1 MSPSHPGTAQRI
13 GATAAAVPPWEL
25 MVLPATSHAITGTLV
40 IEPRREGRVWVARYR
55 LATGQ
60 VTRKV
65 LGPAWAKDSGRKTP
79 RGAVIWRA
87 PAGTKPDGHLAPRDA
102 QAALEELLAGERAQ
116 SHASSARPRRG
127 AAKTFGDAVA
137 AWLAYITEEKQ
148 LAPSTLRRYRGI
160 ADVHLL
166 AEFGA
171 GLPLRRLT
179 SERID
184 RYRTRVLAEGKL
196 SRDSLRQI
204 FIALNTIL
212 KRARRL
218 KWITYNPMNDV
229 DPIPTPKPSGDFNVL
244 TPVQVEAVA
253 RAAADAW
260 QPVLPGRRR
269 GTSVSEQ
276 RAAAWTE
283 QRRSD
288 AAMYATVI
296 RVAAHTGLR
305 LGELRALRWRDV
317 DWGNGVVHVRHNAP
331 VSAPAAAAEKTPKSG
346 RVRSVPITDVVAREL
361 DQLSRRA
368 HFTEPDDFVF
378 PSASGAISDG
388 NDLRDAF
395 YTALEAAGLVRLR
408 RKDNPITFHDL
419 RHTFGTLAV
428 RVFPLS
434 DVQQMMGH
442 ADLSTTM
449 KYIHYVPRHDAG
461 HKLSQ
466 AFSVEVGGPQG
477 GFMPLA
483 VGQ

>member
-1 MSPSHPGTAQRI
+1 MT
-13 GATAAAVPPWEL
+13 EL
-25 MVLPATSHAITGTLV
+25 TKPVAITGQLRV
-40 IEPRREGRVWVARYR
+40 EPRRQGRVWVAKYG
-55 LATGQ
+55 LARGGAS
-60 VTRKV
+60 RKV
-65 LGPAWAKDSGRKTP
+65 LGPAWVKDSGRRSS

-87 PAGTKPDGHLAPRDA
+87 PAGVKPEGHLTPREADA
-102 QAALEELLAGERAQ
+102 QLQALLAGERARL
-116 SHASSARPRRG
+116 HAAAPRATRV
-127 AAKTFGDAVA
+127 AEKTFGDAVD
-137 AWLAYITEEKQ
+137 AWLDYISGEKQ

-166 AEFGA
+166 PEFGA

-179 SERID
+179 AERID
-184 RYRTRVLAEGKL
+184 RYRSRVLAESRL

-204 FIALNTIL
+204 FIALNTVL

-218 KWITYNPMNDV
+218 KWIAHNPMADV

-260 QPVLPGRRR
+260 QPVLAGARH
-269 GTSVSEQ
+269 GTAVSEQ
-276 RAAAWTE
+276 RAQAWTA
-283 QRRSD
+283 QRRAD
-288 AAMYATVI
+288 AAMCATVI

-305 LGELRALRWRDV
+305 MGELRALRWRDV
-317 DWGNGVVHVRHNAP
+317 DWANGTIHVRRNAP
-331 VSAPAAAAEKTPKSG
+331 VSAPAAAGEKRPKSG

-361 DQLSRRA
+361 DRLSRRP
-368 HFTEPDDFVF
+368 HFTGFDDYVF

-388 NDLRDAF
+388 GDFRDAF
-395 YTALEAAGLVRLR
+395 YAALGAAGLGGMRH
-408 RKDNPITFHDL
+408 KDEPITFHDL

-449 KYIHYVPRHDAG
+449 KYVHYIPQHGAG
-461 HKLSQ
+461 QRLSQ
-466 AFSVEVGGPQG
+466 AFSTDFGVAAELPATTSFAGS
-477 GFMPLA
+477 
-483 VGQ
+483 